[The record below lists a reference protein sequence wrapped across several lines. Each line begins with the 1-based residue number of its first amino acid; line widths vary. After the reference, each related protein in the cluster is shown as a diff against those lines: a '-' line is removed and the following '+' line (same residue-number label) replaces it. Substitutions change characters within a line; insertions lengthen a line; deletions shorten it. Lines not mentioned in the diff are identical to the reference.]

1 MPVFTDI
8 KKVLNLE
15 KEDNDN
21 KTMVTGKLLSAAAF
35 ESAFRRLYTPLFYYS
50 YDILSDEELSKD
62 IVSEIFAKL
71 WKSHRDLQE
80 EGLKNYL
87 YACVRNRSLDEM
99 RRQGRMP
106 EVPIDLATEV
116 GEDDDSWKEREQQIV
131 KLNNAVSK
139 LSTRSQKIL
148 DMRYRL
154 HLPIADIALQEG
166 MSESGVKKSLYRSLC
181 MLREL
186 MNAKN
191 LQNIVHLLLLV

>member
-1 MPVFTDI
+1 MGTG
-8 KKVLNLE
+8 
-15 KEDNDN
+15 NDDST
-21 KTMVTGKLLSAAAF
+21 KTNSRLLSATAF
-35 ESAFRRLYTPLFYYS
+35 ESAFRRLYAPLFYFS
-50 YDILSDEELSKD
+50 YDILSDSELAKD

-80 EGLKNYL
+80 DGLKNYL

-116 GEDDDSWKEREQQIV
+116 GEDDESWKDREKQIA
-131 KLNNAVSK
+131 KLNNAISK
-139 LSTRSQKIL
+139 LSARSQRIL
-148 DMRYRL
+148 DMRYRQ
-154 HLPIADIALQEG
+154 HLSIADIAEQEEL
-166 MSESGVKKSLYRSLC
+166 SESGVKKSLYRSIC

-191 LQNIVHLLLLV
+191 MQNIVHLLLLV